1 MCLLNI
7 LTPEV
12 VSPHFGLPGHE
23 VTVWHTC
30 SSDLYTTSISMWRIT
45 PLYVQVSGV
54 GREGLARVVRGG
66 DWVFLVTNNDLRL
79 FGGLGLEI
87 LPATSLQPSSH
98 DDQVSFFHTGTGT
111 Q

>member
-1 MCLLNI
+1 M
-7 LTPEV
+7 
-12 VSPHFGLPGHE
+12 
-23 VTVWHTC
+23 
-30 SSDLYTTSISMWRIT
+30 D
-45 PLYVQVSGV
+45 GV

-98 DDQVSFFHTGTGT
+98 DDQVSFCHTGIGT